1 MALSDSERGSEFK
14 IRRRGT
20 NSPHKNWSDA
30 QKIEAVTLWLSMGN
44 LRLVAATLR
53 IPEPTIRQWRTTQW
67 WRDIAQ
73 EIQLQDKIQLS
84 ATAKNIIDKSMS
96 VIADRLESGD
106 WIYDQKTGQMRR
118 KPVAMKDALA
128 VADRLMDRK
137 EKLDKLDVTEQ
148 SSESIEQ
155 KLDKLMQR
163 FAQAAQPVVTDVV
176 FVKENEN
183 SQNEEWQEG
192 LLLRQGVSEEART
205 GEEQGGEE
213 CSEEDH

>member
-14 IRRRGT
+14 IRRRGA

-53 IPEPTIRQWRTTQW
+53 IPEPTVRQWRTTQW
-67 WRDIAQ
+67 WRDIAA
-73 EIQLQDKIQLS
+73 EIQLQDNIQLS
-84 ATAKNIIDKSMS
+84 ATAKNIIDKSLS
-96 VIADRLESGD
+96 VIADRLEQGD
-106 WIYDQKTGQMRR
+106 WIYDQKTGQMKR

-128 VADRLMDRK
+128 VADRMMDKK
-137 EKLDKLDVTEQ
+137 EKLDKLEVVQQTT
-148 SSESIEQ
+148 ESIEQ

-163 FAQAAQPVVTDVV
+163 FAQAAQPVTDVIY
-176 FVKENEN
+176 VKEETDA
-183 SQNEEWQEG
+183 EDEKREEG
-192 LLLRQGVSEEART
+192 LFLRQGISEEAGT

-213 CSEEDH
+213 CSEEDN